1 MRLELIGVLHELTA
15 RHAPIETRLSEYVET
30 VLHEI
35 HVAQYLE
42 MHGLWPD
49 GVPLI
54 NEHGEFS
61 TDYVHGGHGYAHG
74 GHGYAHGDAY
84 GAHGYAHGD
93 AYGVHGGAHGYQ
105 TYGHHGYMSN
115 AAEDVKKAAD
125 TTADPTD
132 DQSLTININGPVILV
147 GGDASTDVAALLQQ
161 ALQPSAASAMM
172 SL

>member
-74 GHGYAHGDAY
+74 
-84 GAHGYAHGD
+84 D

-132 DQSLTININGPVILV
+132 EQSLTININGPVILV

>member
-74 GHGYAHGDAY
+74 
-84 GAHGYAHGD
+84 D

-125 TTADPTD
+125 ATADPTD
-132 DQSLTININGPVILV
+132 EQSLTININGPVILV